1 VYRHGVS
8 SADILDTTRSG
19 GDIAVRLA
27 VGESNII
34 QENNDFLSSRGVD
47 VAVLES
53 HHSSHK
59 GSARS
64 TSSFLVKNLPPNS
77 LQDELESMFARY
89 GNCSCSMA
97 PSKTLLLVEFIEP
110 SEARAA
116 FKGLAYRNYK
126 HSPLYLEWAPLSH
139 AANGNKDTNASVTKD
154 KATSSSGKDSS
165 PVVIDS
171 LRSTEEDNQQ
181 AYSTLFVKNI
191 SFSTS
196 EDALRSH
203 LDSLGVEG
211 VRTVLIQK
219 KMVGSHLLSQGYGF
233 VEFRSTES
241 AARSLVR
248 MNGSLLD
255 SHALEVKP
263 SDKRVSAAPT
273 QAVLNKSVLSGGVHK
288 LNRRIV
294 VRNVAFQS
302 TKAEIRSLFSSFGSV
317 QTVRMPK
324 KMGGEHR
331 GFAFVE
337 FSTAQEAAQAMASL
351 RNTHLYGRHLVL
363 EWAKEDDQEEFQI
376 GSVTATSGTS
386 GFNAVQAAAGVTASS
401 AAIDKIRRR
410 ARQDVQAITAQHKRR
425 KVEDVLDSANMVTA
439 DDI

>member
-1 VYRHGVS
+1 M
-8 SADILDTTRSG
+8 
-19 GDIAVRLA
+19 
-27 VGESNII
+27 
-34 QENNDFLSSRGVD
+34 
-47 VAVLES
+47 AVLES

-59 GSARS
+59 GSTRS
-64 TSSFLVKNLPPNS
+64 TTSFLVKNLPPNS
-77 LQDELESMFARY
+77 QSDELESMFARY

-116 FKGLAYRNYK
+116 LKGLAYRNYK
-126 HSPLYLEWAPLSH
+126 HSPLYLEWAPLSN
-139 AANGNKDTNASVTKD
+139 AANGNVVKKKDHTTTVISVEQETASSSSFAVESLRLTDEDKD
-154 KATSSSGKDSS
+154 K
-165 PVVIDS
+165 
-171 LRSTEEDNQQ
+171 DNQYS
-181 AYSTLFVKNI
+181 YSTLFVKNI
-191 SFSTS
+191 NFSTT

-203 LDSLGVEG
+203 LESLGVEG
-211 VRTVLIQK
+211 LRTVLIQK

-233 VEFRSTES
+233 VEFRSAES

-273 QAVLNKSVLSGGVHK
+273 QAILSKSVLSGGVNK
-288 LNRRIV
+288 LNSRIV

-363 EWAKEDDQEEFQI
+363 EWAKDDDQDEFQVG
-376 GSVTATSGTS
+376 GSKTATSGAS
-386 GFNAVQAAAGVTASS
+386 AFNAVQAPAGVTASG
-401 AAIDKIRRR
+401 AAIDKLRRR
-410 ARQDVQAITAQHKRR
+410 ARQDVQAIAAQQKRR
-425 KVEDVLDSANMVTA
+425 KVEDVLDSSHMVTA

>member
-1 VYRHGVS
+1 MS
-8 SADILDTTRSG
+8 SSG
-19 GDIAVRLA
+19 I
-27 VGESNII
+27 
-34 QENNDFLSSRGVD
+34 D

-53 HHSSHK
+53 HYSNHK
-59 GSARS
+59 GSTRS
-64 TSSFLVKNLPPNS
+64 TTSFLVKNLPPNS
-77 LQDELESMFARY
+77 QSDELESMFARY

-116 FKGLAYRNYK
+116 LKGLAYRNYK
-126 HSPLYLEWAPLSH
+126 HSPLYLEWAPLSN
-139 AANGNKDTNASVTKD
+139 AANGNVVVKKKDHTTVISAEQE
-154 KATSSSGKDSS
+154 ASSSS
-165 PVVIDS
+165 VAVES
-171 LRSTEEDNQQ
+171 LRSTDEDQDKDNQHS
-181 AYSTLFVKNI
+181 YSTLFVKNI
-191 SFSTS
+191 NFSTT

-203 LDSLGVEG
+203 LESLGVEG
-211 VRTVLIQK
+211 LRTVLIQK
-219 KMVGSHLLSQGYGF
+219 KMVGTHLLSQGYGF
-233 VEFRSTES
+233 VEFRSAES

-273 QAVLNKSVLSGGVHK
+273 QAVLNKSVLSGGVNK
-288 LNRRIV
+288 LNSRIV

-363 EWAKEDDQEEFQI
+363 EWAKDDDQDEFQAG
-376 GSVTATSGTS
+376 GSKTATSGAS
-386 GFNAVQAAAGVTASS
+386 ASNAVQAPVGVTASG
-401 AAIDKIRRR
+401 AAIDKLRRR
-410 ARQDVQAITAQHKRR
+410 ARQDVQAIAAQQKRR
-425 KVEDVLDSANMVTA
+425 KVEDVLDSSHMVTA

>member
-1 VYRHGVS
+1 M
-8 SADILDTTRSG
+8 
-19 GDIAVRLA
+19 
-27 VGESNII
+27 
-34 QENNDFLSSRGVD
+34 
-47 VAVLES
+47 AVLES

-59 GSARS
+59 GSKRS
-64 TSSFLVKNLPPNS
+64 TTSFLVKNLPPNS
-77 LQDELESMFARY
+77 QSDELESMFARY

-116 FKGLAYRNYK
+116 LKGLAYRNYK
-126 HSPLYLEWAPLSH
+126 HSPLYLEWAPLSN
-139 AANGNKDTNASVTKD
+139 AANGNVVVKKKDHTTVISAEQE
-154 KATSSSGKDSS
+154 ASSSS
-165 PVVIDS
+165 VAVES
-171 LRSTEEDNQQ
+171 LRSTDEDQDKDNQHS
-181 AYSTLFVKNI
+181 YSTLFVKNI
-191 SFSTS
+191 NFSTT

-203 LDSLGVEG
+203 LESLGVEG
-211 VRTVLIQK
+211 LRTVLIQK

-233 VEFRSTES
+233 VEFRSAES
-241 AARSLVR
+241 AALSLVR

-273 QAVLNKSVLSGGVHK
+273 QAVLNKSVLSGSVNK
-288 LNRRIV
+288 LNSRIV

-363 EWAKEDDQEEFQI
+363 EWAKDDDQDEFQA
-376 GSVTATSGTS
+376 GDSKTATSGAS
-386 GFNAVQAAAGVTASS
+386 ASNAVQAPVGVTASG
-401 AAIDKIRRR
+401 AAIDKLRRM
-410 ARQDVQAITAQHKRR
+410 ARQDVQAIAAQQKRR
-425 KVEDVLDSANMVTA
+425 KVEDVLDSSHMVTA

>member
-1 VYRHGVS
+1 
-8 SADILDTTRSG
+8 
-19 GDIAVRLA
+19 
-27 VGESNII
+27 
-34 QENNDFLSSRGVD
+34 
-47 VAVLES
+47 
-53 HHSSHK
+53 
-59 GSARS
+59 
-64 TSSFLVKNLPPNS
+64 
-77 LQDELESMFARY
+77 
-89 GNCSCSMA
+89 MA

-116 FKGLAYRNYK
+116 LKGLAYRNYK
-126 HSPLYLEWAPLSH
+126 HSPLYLEWAPLSN
-139 AANGNKDTNASVTKD
+139 ASNGNVVKQKKDNTLTAISAEQETC
-154 KATSSSGKDSS
+154 SSSIA
-165 PVVIDS
+165 VES
-171 LRSTEEDNQQ
+171 LRSTDEDKDNQHS
-181 AYSTLFVKNI
+181 YSTLFVKNI
-191 SFSTS
+191 NFSTT

-203 LDSLGVEG
+203 LESLGVEG
-211 VRTVLIQK
+211 LRTVLIQK

-233 VEFRSTES
+233 VEFRSAES

-263 SDKRVSAAPT
+263 SDKRVSAAPS
-273 QAVLNKSVLSGGVHK
+273 QAVLSKSVLSGGVNK
-288 LNRRIV
+288 LNNRVV

-363 EWAKEDDQEEFQI
+363 EWAKDDDQDEFQAG
-376 GSVTATSGTS
+376 GSNTATSGAS
-386 GFNAVQAAAGVTASS
+386 AFNAVQAPAGVTASG
-401 AAIDKIRRR
+401 AAIDKLRRR
-410 ARQDVQAITAQHKRR
+410 ARQDVQAIAAQQKRR
-425 KVEDVLDSANMVTA
+425 KVEDVLDSSHMVTA